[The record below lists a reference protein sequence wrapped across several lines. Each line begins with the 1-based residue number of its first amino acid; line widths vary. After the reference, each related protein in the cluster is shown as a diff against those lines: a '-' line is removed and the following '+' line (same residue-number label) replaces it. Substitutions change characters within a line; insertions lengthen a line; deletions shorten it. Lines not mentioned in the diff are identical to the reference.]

1 MIYLTH
7 IKERIKVIKSTD
19 ELKVGDYIYVPIIHD
34 KLSEGKILDIDR
46 KGIYDPKLKYEVEF
60 DDLNIITFFTEEAVS
75 NWLNRNE
82 FNENR
87 DT

>member
-1 MIYLTH
+1 MRLTSV
-7 IKERIKVIKSTD
+7 KESAEMIKSTD
-19 ELKVGDYIYVPIIHD
+19 ELKVGDYIYVPILPD

-75 NWLNRNE
+75 NWLKNNKDE
-82 FNENR
+82 
-87 DT
+87 

>member
-1 MIYLTH
+1 MTSV
-7 IKERIKVIKSTD
+7 KESVEMIKSTD
-19 ELKVGDYIYVPIIHD
+19 ELKVGDYIYVPILPN